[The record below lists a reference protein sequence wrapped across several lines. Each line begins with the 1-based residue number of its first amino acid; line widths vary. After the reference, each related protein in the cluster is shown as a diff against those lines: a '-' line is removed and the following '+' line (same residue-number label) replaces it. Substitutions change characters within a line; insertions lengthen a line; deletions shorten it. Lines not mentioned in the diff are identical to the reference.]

1 MNKYIALAL
10 LSLGLASCGA
20 KDEQYYRSHP
30 KEIQKN
36 LSACPSQ
43 QPEGLSCQQ
52 LQKLG
57 ERMNSL
63 AYQLQSNPQGFGA
76 KILALQESIAQEELQ
91 LKQNPGPELKLA
103 IKEHKHTLADY
114 LAVVKWLESPES

>member
-1 MNKYIALAL
+1 MNKYIVFALM
-10 LSLGLASCGA
+10 SLVLAGCGA

-30 KEIQKN
+30 KEIQKS
-36 LSACPSQ
+36 LAACPSN

-57 ERMNSL
+57 ERMNTL

-91 LKQNPGPELKLA
+91 LKQNSGPELKLS